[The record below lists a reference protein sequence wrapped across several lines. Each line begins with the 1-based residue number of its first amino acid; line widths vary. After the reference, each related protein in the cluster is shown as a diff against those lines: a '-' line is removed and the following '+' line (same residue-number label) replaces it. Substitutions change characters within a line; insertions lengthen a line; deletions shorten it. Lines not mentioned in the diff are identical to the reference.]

1 MQRLMVSHKEEN
13 MKKKNKFIIFA
24 VLILAVITLNMSMVS
39 TYNDEYKLVLQF
51 GRVVRVIDTPGLSFK
66 IPFIQKTQSIPNY
79 EMIYDLVPSEV
90 NTKDKKVMVTDSFAL
105 WSVNDP
111 LKYLSR
117 LGANKANAESRISVV
132 VYNAVKNVLS
142 STEQADVISGRDGKL
157 AQMITEK
164 IGDSLESYGI
174 HVKKVETKLLDLPD
188 SNKEAVYQRMI
199 SERQNIAA
207 GYIADGQYESSVIK
221 NTTDKD
227 VSVILSEANAKAEKI
242 KAEGEAEYMRIL
254 SEAYNDESK
263 AEYYNYL
270 RSLDAI
276 KASLKGSNKT
286 IILNQDSEM
295 AKILQ
300 GN

>member
-1 MQRLMVSHKEEN
+1 
-13 MKKKNKFIIFA
+13 MKKSRIVTFI
-24 VLILAVITLNMSMVS
+24 VLILALVLLNLSMVS

-51 GRVVRVIDTPGLSFK
+51 GKVVRVIDTPGLSFK
-66 IPFIQKTQSIPNY
+66 IPFIQSTQSIPNY

-105 WSVNDP
+105 WRVTDP
-111 LKYLSR
+111 LQYLSR

-132 VYNAVKNVLS
+132 VYNAVKNVIS

-157 AQMITEK
+157 AQLITDK

-174 HVKKVETKLLDLPD
+174 EVKKVETKMLDLPD

-221 NTTDKD
+221 NTTDRE
-227 VSVILSEANAKAEKI
+227 VSVIISEANAKAEKI

-254 SEAYNDESK
+254 SGAYNDEGK
-263 AEYYNYL
+263 ADYYNYL
-270 RSLDAI
+270 RSLDAL
-276 KASLKGSNKT
+276 KASMKGSNKT
-286 IILNQDSEM
+286 IILNQDSEL
-295 AKILQ
+295 ARILQ

>member
-1 MQRLMVSHKEEN
+1 
-13 MKKKNKFIIFA
+13 MKKAGRNVILILVLIFA
-24 VLILAVITLNMSMVS
+24 LVTLGSSMVS

-51 GRVVRVIDTPGLSFK
+51 GKVVRVIDTPGLSFK
-66 IPFIQKTQSIPNY
+66 IPFIQTTQSIPNY

-105 WSVNDP
+105 WSVTDP

-132 VYNAVKNVLS
+132 VYNAVKNVIS
-142 STEQADVISGRDGKL
+142 STDQADVISGRDGTL
-157 AQMITEK
+157 AEMITEK
-164 IGDSLESYGI
+164 IGTSLESYGI
-174 HVKKVETKLLDLPD
+174 TVKKVETKMLDLPD

-207 GYIADGQYESSVIK
+207 GYIADGQYESNVIK
-221 NTTDKD
+221 NSTDRE
-227 VSVILSEANAKAEKI
+227 VSIMISEAKAQAEKI
-242 KAEGEAEYMRIL
+242 RAEGEAEYMRIL

-263 AEYYNYL
+263 ADYYNYI
-270 RSLDAI
+270 RSLDAL
-276 KASLKGSNKT
+276 KASLKGANKT
-286 IILNQDSEM
+286 IILNENSEL
-295 AKILQ
+295 ARILQ

>member
-1 MQRLMVSHKEEN
+1 
-13 MKKKNKFIIFA
+13 MKKSRVVTFI
-24 VLILAVITLNMSMVS
+24 VLILAFVLLNLSMVS

-51 GRVVRVIDTPGLSFK
+51 GKVVRVIDTPGLSFK
-66 IPFIQKTQSIPNY
+66 IPFIQSTQSIPNY

-105 WSVNDP
+105 WRVTDP
-111 LKYLSR
+111 LQYLSR

-132 VYNAVKNVLS
+132 VYNAVKNVIS
-142 STEQADVISGRDGKL
+142 STDQADVISGRDGKL
-157 AQMITEK
+157 AQLITDK

-174 HVKKVETKLLDLPD
+174 EVKKVETKMLDLPD

-221 NTTDKD
+221 NTTDRE
-227 VSVILSEANAKAEKI
+227 VSVLISEANAKAEKI
-242 KAEGEAEYMRIL
+242 KAEGESEYMRIL
-254 SEAYNDESK
+254 SGAYNDEGK
-263 AEYYNYL
+263 ADYYNYL
-270 RSLDAI
+270 RSLDAL
-276 KASLKGSNKT
+276 KNSMKGSNKT
-286 IILNQDSEM
+286 IILNQDSEL
-295 AKILQ
+295 ARILQ